1 MEDKLLDEKL
11 VDEVKKAHEK
21 RVIDESELSEEDQET
36 FAKML
41 EEAKM
46 PVKFT
51 DDKFKLGENEL
62 DVRELSAKNYKQ
74 MMYRVGVLE
83 NVYLKQTV
91 ASLPDIIRLQMLILK
106 KLGTKDIVK
115 EIDELETELKNLI
128 N

>member
-1 MEDKLLDEKL
+1 MEDNLLKEEQ
-11 VDEVKKAHEK
+11 VEQVKEAHEK
-21 RVIDESELSEEDQET
+21 KVIEESELSEEDQEIFT
-36 FAKML
+36 KML

-51 DDKFKLGENEL
+51 DEKFKLGEGEL
-62 DVRELSAKNYKQ
+62 DIRELSAKNYKQ
-74 MMYRVGVLE
+74 MMYRIGVLE

-91 ASLPDIIRLQMLILK
+91 ASLTDIIRLQMLILK